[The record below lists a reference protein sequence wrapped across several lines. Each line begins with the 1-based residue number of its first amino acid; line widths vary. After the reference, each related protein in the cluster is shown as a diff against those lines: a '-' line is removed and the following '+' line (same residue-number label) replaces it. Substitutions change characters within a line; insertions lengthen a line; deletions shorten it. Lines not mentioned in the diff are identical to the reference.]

1 MQKIILFF
9 TNKRGG
15 RECVPWRKHWLPR
28 LLDKRIS
35 FWKKVSVDL
44 PWCPELPLCHWSSC
58 RWCTNAS
65 VFRGWLG
72 LVWWHQQN
80 SSSRLKSRV
89 HLIYLTFAFRS
100 AFIVRNG
107 SWGSEPPVIQL
118 LTTRTRAQLRRY
130 RCAGLQGLVCTRWVR
145 TESITGGAVVC
156 TASAP
161 AGKGDPCA
169 SAPVG
174 TAQEGARHRRGERVS
189 AEVNVANQ
197 EHRELRGDGASP
209 CSSAPIS

>member
-1 MQKIILFF
+1 M
-9 TNKRGG
+9 
-15 RECVPWRKHWLPR
+15 
-28 LLDKRIS
+28 
-35 FWKKVSVDL
+35 
-44 PWCPELPLCHWSSC
+44 
-58 RWCTNAS
+58 
-65 VFRGWLG
+65 
-72 LVWWHQQN
+72 VWWHQQN

-130 RCAGLQGLVCTRWVR
+130 RCAGLQGLVRTRWVR